1 MSCGAYSRIVNG
13 NIKLYSKL
21 SKTEL
26 VEELQRSIKF
36 TCQSTKELQRITGLV
51 DCEMNSIQRL
61 PVVPFNNHVLTL
73 KDIVLENYAI
83 LKSEPLNDVSNQI
96 KNLYEEMSNH
106 VPKDMKSSFKQITNY
121 NCILQW
127 ERSKERFKVFR

>member
-1 MSCGAYSRIVNG
+1 MSLQDRVSNVLMSCGAYSRIVNG

-36 TCQSTKELQRITGLV
+36 TCQSTKELQRITGLL

-61 PVVPFNNHVLTL
+61 PVVLFNNHVLTL
-73 KDIVLENYAI
+73 KDIVL
-83 LKSEPLNDVSNQI
+83 
-96 KNLYEEMSNH
+96 
-106 VPKDMKSSFKQITNY
+106 
-121 NCILQW
+121 
-127 ERSKERFKVFR
+127 

>member
-36 TCQSTKELQRITGLV
+36 TCQSTKELQRITGLL

-61 PVVPFNNHVLTL
+61 PVVLFNNHVLTL

-106 VPKDMKSSFKQITNY
+106 VPKDMKSFFKQITNY